1 MKRLQSSNFN
11 WQNLVLK
18 LFVFPDGTVVDLG
31 IFVKS
36 VLHGG
41 AASRDGRLKTND
53 QLVNEND
60 KFYLFT

>member
-1 MKRLQSSNFN
+1 MSGYFDVFCMLLYSLN
-11 WQNLVLK
+11 VL
-18 LFVFPDGTVVDLG
+18 DGTVVDLG

-53 QLVNEND
+53 QLVN
-60 KFYLFT
+60 LL